1 MGWKIP
7 SVIDDQA
14 LEITKTVWCTAYILS
29 ERSAPFQL
37 DSSKWIWVYLCG
49 SPHSPDSRNFIH
61 KHMGV
66 GSIDPRLAMPGVKT
80 KLSHL
85 PGIPGEVNHLPALL
99 PEAYV
104 TS

>member
-1 MGWKIP
+1 
-7 SVIDDQA
+7 
-14 LEITKTVWCTAYILS
+14 
-29 ERSAPFQL
+29 
-37 DSSKWIWVYLCG
+37 
-49 SPHSPDSRNFIH
+49 
-61 KHMGV
+61 MGV